1 MTGNPVKMSCLIG
14 VRLTRE
20 DKAKLAALCA
30 HTQRQPSD
38 LVRTLIRLAK
48 PFDVPAVPV
57 GFAAISVREEVCE
70 V

>member
-1 MTGNPVKMSCLIG
+1 MTGSPVKMSCLIR

-20 DKAKLAALCA
+20 DKEKLAALCA

-57 GFAAISVREEVCE
+57 GFTAISVREEACE